1 MLAANAPD
9 IDGVSAAGG
18 SLVYLKYHR
27 NLTHSLLMAPF
38 MALLPLAVVRLVTR
52 KPVDWRWGYL
62 ASLLGLASH
71 LALDLTNVYG
81 VRLLLPFSARWLRL
95 DLTSVVD
102 PWIWGALLLAVI
114 GPALGRL
121 VDSEI
126 GAKARP
132 GRIAAILA
140 LAFLL
145 AYNGARAAIHGRALA
160 ILNSRIYEGG
170 SPRQVAA
177 FPDAFSPFAWRGVT
191 QGASFYALFDW
202 DVRREFDPAAGTL
215 FYQPD
220 ESEAMRLASQTE
232 PFRVFL
238 DFAQF
243 PAWTVTPV
251 FEPPGGLRVQLTDLR
266 FGTPRRPGFTA
277 VALLD
282 GRSQVTRSW
291 FSFSRPVLR

>member
-9 IDGVSAAGG
+9 IDAVSAAGG
-18 SLVYLKYHR
+18 SLFYLKYHR
-27 NLTHSLLMAPF
+27 HLTHSLLMAPF
-38 MALLPLAVVRLVTR
+38 MALLPLAVVWLVTR
-52 KPVDWRWGYL
+52 KPIDWRWGYL

-95 DLTSVVD
+95 DITSVVD
-102 PWIWGALLLAVI
+102 PWIWGALLLTVAA
-114 GPALGRL
+114 PALARL

-132 GRIAAILA
+132 GRTAAILA
-140 LAFLL
+140 LVFLL
-145 AYNGARAAIHGRALA
+145 LYDGARAAIHGRALA
-160 ILNSRIYEGG
+160 ILDSRIYEGAVPG
-170 SPRQVAA
+170 RVAA
-177 FPDAFSPFAWRGVT
+177 FPDAFSPFAWRGVA
-191 QGASFYALFDW
+191 QGASFYSLFDL
-202 DVRREFDPAAGTL
+202 DVRQPFDPAAGTV

-220 ESEAMRLASQTE
+220 ESEAMRLASEHE

-238 DFAQF
+238 DFAQY
-243 PAWTVTPV
+243 PVWTVTPV
-251 FEPPGGLRVQLTDLR
+251 SEPPGGRRVQLTDLR

-282 GRSQVTRSW
+282 DRSRVTRSW
-291 FSFSRPVLR
+291 FSFSRPTPR